1 MRVTWDWLRDNHPEI
16 YARERE
22 KELAETPGAGPA
34 SSPRRPSARKARR
47 STTGG
52 VPGGSP
58 IPTPD
63 GTDLARSLAPDA
75 PGWRVPIPLWQPPSL
90 NEYLGGHF
98 MRVAREKAAVAEV
111 VGGYFL
117 KSGVPAATG
126 RRRVSIALRTPRPGR
141 FPDHSNLLK
150 ALEDGLTACGAIID
164 DGDEYL
170 KTGDYYPSRGPQ
182 LTIIILEDL
191 YQ

>member
-1 MRVTWDWLRDNHPEI
+1 
-16 YARERE
+16 
-22 KELAETPGAGPA
+22 
-34 SSPRRPSARKARR
+34 
-47 STTGG
+47 
-52 VPGGSP
+52 
-58 IPTPD
+58 
-63 GTDLARSLAPDA
+63 
-75 PGWRVPIPLWQPPSL
+75 
-90 NEYLGGHF
+90 

-191 YQ
+191 YP